1 MTTQVFDE
9 QAIKDRI
16 QIDSRFIPSIEQGY
30 VKLSHGEATMP
41 PIMRIDVPEHNGEVD
56 IKSAYIPGFDGF
68 AVKLSSGFFDNP
80 KKGLP
85 SGSGLMV
92 LIDSETGQPRAV
104 FLDNGH
110 LTDIRTGI
118 AGAIAAKHL
127 SSDNEHTIGI
137 VGTGKQAR
145 FQLRAIS
152 QVKNVKQAYV
162 YGRRTD
168 SAQQYANDMQQ
179 ELGIAQQYANDM
191 QQELGIT
198 VQPVDSIAQLASHAS
213 ILVTTTPATEP
224 IIKPE
229 HLHSGM
235 LIIAMG
241 SDAEHKNEVD
251 PRVLTQVDQVV
262 CDSEQQCERLGE
274 LHHVDEQG
282 LREQLQQPVAE
293 IGQII
298 QRPEQYN
305 ITAKS
310 TVLCDLTGTGAQDTA
325 IALEAHAILGG

>member
-1 MTTQVFDE
+1 MTTQVFHE
-9 QAIKDRI
+9 QAIKDHI
-16 QIDSRFIPSIEQGY
+16 QIDARFIPSIEQGY
-30 VKLSHGEATMP
+30 IKLSNGEATMP

-92 LIDSETGQPRAV
+92 LINSETGQPTAV

-118 AGAIAAKHL
+118 AGTIAAKHL
-127 SSDNEHTIGI
+127 SSNSEHTIGI

-145 FQLRAIS
+145 FQLRAIN
-152 QVKNVKQAYV
+152 QVKNLKQVFV
-162 YGRRTD
+162 YGRHAE
-168 SAQQYANDMQQ
+168 SAQQYANEMQQ
-179 ELGIAQQYANDM
+179 ELG
-191 QQELGIT
+191 LT
-198 VQPVDSIAQLASHAS
+198 VQPADSIDQLAENVS

-224 IIKPE
+224 IIQPS
-229 HLHSGM
+229 HLHPDM

-241 SDAEHKNEVD
+241 SDAEHKNEID
-251 PRVLTQVDQVV
+251 PHVLTQVDQVV
-262 CDSEQQCERLGE
+262 CDSEQQCARLGE

-282 LREQLQQPVAE
+282 LREQLQQPIAE

-298 QRPEQYN
+298 QTPNQYN
-305 ITAKS
+305 ITANS

-325 IALEAHAILGG
+325 IALEAYSVLSD

>member
-1 MTTQVFDE
+1 MTTQVFNE
-9 QAIKDRI
+9 QTVKDYI

-30 VKLSHGEATMP
+30 IKLSNGEATMP

-56 IKSAYIPGFDGF
+56 IKSAYIPGFKGF

-92 LIDSETGQPRAV
+92 LIDSETGQPQAV

-127 SSDNEHTIGI
+127 SSNSEHTIGI
-137 VGTGKQAR
+137 VGIGKQAR

-152 QVKNVKQAYV
+152 QVKSLKQVYV
-162 YGRRTD
+162 YGRHTD
-168 SAQQYANDMQQ
+168 SAQQYAD
-179 ELGIAQQYANDM
+179 EM

-198 VQPVDSIAQLASHAS
+198 IHLAESVDQLANHVS

-224 IIKPE
+224 IIHPD
-229 HLHSGM
+229 HLHPGI

-241 SDAEHKNEVD
+241 SDAEHKNEIA
-251 PRVLTQVDQVV
+251 PSVLTQVDQVV
-262 CDSEQQCERLGE
+262 CDSEQQCLRLGE

-282 LREQLQQPVAE
+282 LRDQLQQPVAE

-298 QRPEQYN
+298 QSPEQYN
-305 ITAKS
+305 MTDKS

-325 IALEAHAILGG
+325 IALEAYSVLSG

>member
-92 LIDSETGQPRAV
+92 LIDSETGQPQAV

-127 SSDNEHTIGI
+127 SSDNQHTIGI

-179 ELGIAQQYANDM
+179 ELGIT
-191 QQELGIT
+191 I
-198 VQPVDSIAQLASHAS
+198 QPVDSIAQLASHAS
-213 ILVTTTPATEP
+213 ILVTTTPATKP
-224 IIKPE
+224 IINTE
-229 HLHSGM
+229 HLHPGM

-251 PRVLTQVDQVV
+251 PHVLTQVDQVV
-262 CDSEQQCERLGE
+262 CDSEQQCKRLGE

-325 IALEAHAILGG
+325 IALEAYSVLSG